1 MANLKTFISLKNK
14 GTKPSLQRGE
24 KDPTV
29 DMF

>member
-1 MANLKTFISLKNK
+1 MAKLAPFISLKNK
-14 GTKPSLQRGE
+14 GTKPSPQRGE